1 MQRLLP
7 VIRMVSQRALG
18 HWRLLAAMVI
28 GVMLSSALLACV
40 FLYSDAIR
48 DLGLEHSLK
57 NKSATE
63 LDVRVV
69 TSTSSTTDN
78 EYAIRQRT
86 TDEILRGNAGDV
98 VSSVVH
104 YGRSATFYL
113 AAPGTKAAPT
123 EPDRPRAHFQFL
135 DGLEDHIVM
144 VEGAAPRTREKLANG
159 ALVIEARIGKES
171 AERFNVK
178 VGQEFDLFP
187 HWRQDLPPVRLVISG
202 IIEAK
207 DAKER
212 YWFGKDDRFS
222 ITTTTW
228 PTYPLFF
235 EEKTFLKELGAYL
248 PDMDGNFETY
258 AFVDIGRINS
268 TNARGVE
275 DRFKGMDSALR
286 SRIQDTYVE
295 TKLAATLAEFREK
308 LFFTK
313 LPLFAL
319 MLQIV
324 GIALF
329 YLVMVSTMVV
339 DREIGEIALLKSR
352 GASTRQIMTVFAI
365 EGFGIGAFATIAGPL
380 VAAGAISLLGYTPP
394 FQDLSGGG
402 LLPVRLT
409 VQSFA
414 LAGLGAILAFAAL
427 LWPAYR
433 ACRFSITNY
442 KQQISRPAA
451 QSAFLKYYL
460 DLVFIIAGA
469 FAFYQLRQRGSLATK
484 DVFGGLSA
492 DPILLVTPSL
502 FMLMIALVFLRI
514 FPLALRVAVW
524 LSRNIP
530 GPTISLGLTR
540 MVRSPVQ
547 HSRLILLLILTTAV
561 GMFAAGFRATLE
573 QGYDDRAGYKAG
585 AEARFGDVRAPFAAS
600 NDDLRAAAERATGSN
615 SVSVATRLDGYYNAT
630 KFRSE
635 NIIVLGVETGKFAEL
650 AFWRDDFAGPSMQDF
665 MKKVAADANAPALP
679 SGVAVPVGTR
689 YLGMWVQN
697 PLPVNSA
704 TMGVRLVDAAGIYT
718 EYRFAPSGAA
728 GADRWQFYV
737 SDLTRPA
744 SLRPNYVPKGNRLL
758 DSVYIRTQGLAPS
771 VPENITV
778 SIDEL
783 QSHPDRALP
792 PPADL
797 AANGFGT
804 AGTVFESFDDASRY
818 ELISGAL
825 GEGSSGAFNRTD
837 ANGGKAGSGIRV
849 AFVRGRAGPPLAGIR
864 TIRGNTSLPVVVNQG
879 FLDTYKK
886 TVGEEF
892 VVYANRQYTTVKVVG
907 AFDLFPGFDPKE
919 KRALFVTDLA
929 SAQVTLSRVAG
940 VGDAAYVNEVW
951 LGDRGKGPV
960 TKESLKAG
968 GVQAER
974 IFDRQEILASQ
985 SADPLIAA
993 SWEGILFLSFGAV
1006 LLLSTL
1012 GFVTYSVLS
1021 AESRSLEFA
1030 LLRTMGFSGKQV
1042 LGVVSFEQCFVI
1054 LAGVLAGTLLGFPL
1068 GRLMIGYLGI
1078 TENGADPLPPLL
1090 SHVSWQA
1097 VITVYT
1103 MLGIVVVTTVTS
1115 LVILYSRLAVG
1126 RALRMGEL

>member
-1 MQRLLP
+1 MKRFLP
-7 VIRMVSQRALG
+7 VVRMVSQRAVG
-18 HWRLLAAMVI
+18 HWRLLSAMVV
-28 GVMLSSALLACV
+28 GVMLSSALMACV

-48 DLGLEHSLK
+48 DLGLKHSLES
-57 NKSATE
+57 KSPVE

-69 TSTSSTTDN
+69 TSTSSTTER
-78 EYAIRQRT
+78 EYDIRRT
-86 TDEILRGNAGDV
+86 ATDDILRGNAGDV
-98 VSSVVH
+98 ISSIVH
-104 YGRSATFYL
+104 YGRTATFYL
-113 AAPGTKAAPT
+113 AQPGAKSAPT

-135 DGLEDHIVM
+135 DQLDEHVRT
-144 VEGAAPRTREKLANG
+144 VEGKAPQAREKLASG
-159 ALVIEARIGKES
+159 ALVVEARIGKES
-171 AERFNVK
+171 ADRLKVK
-178 VGQEFDLFP
+178 VGQEYDLFP
-187 HWRQDLPPVRLVISG
+187 HWRQDLPPVRLIISG
-202 IIEAK
+202 IIEPNDTA
-207 DAKER
+207 ER
-212 YWFGKDDRFS
+212 YWFGKDERFS
-222 ITTTTW
+222 MPTTSW

-235 EEKTFLKELGAYL
+235 EEKTFVQELGAYL
-248 PDMDGNFETY
+248 PDMDGSFETL
-258 AFVDIGRINS
+258 AFVDIALINS
-268 TNARGVE
+268 TNARSVE
-275 DRFKGMDSALR
+275 DRFKGMDVGLR
-286 SRIQDTYVE
+286 SRVQDTYVE

-352 GASTRQIMTVFAI
+352 GASTQQIMTVFAI
-365 EGFGIGAFATIAGPL
+365 EGFGIGAFATIIGPL
-380 VAAGAISLLGYTPP
+380 LAAGAISLLGYTPP

-409 VQSFA
+409 LQSFL
-414 LAGLGAILAFAAL
+414 LAGLGALLAFAAL

-442 KQQISRPAA
+442 KQQISSPAA

-460 DLVFIIAGA
+460 DLVFIVAGA

-502 FMLMIALVFLRI
+502 FMLMIALVFLRL
-514 FPLALRVAVW
+514 FPLVLRVAVW

-540 MVRSPVQ
+540 MVRNPVQ

-573 QGYDDRAGYKAG
+573 QGYEDRAAYKAG
-585 AEARFGDVRAPFAAS
+585 AEARIGDIRAPFAAS
-600 NDDLRAAAERATGSN
+600 NDELQKAMTRATGST
-615 SVSVATRLDGYYNAT
+615 SVSTALRQEGYYNSA

-635 NIIVLGVETGKFAEL
+635 NVVVLGVETAKFADL
-650 AFWRDDFAGPSMQDF
+650 AFWRDDFAGTSLKELMTRVSPDSS
-665 MKKVAADANAPALP
+665 APPLP
-679 SGVAVPVGTR
+679 AGVLVPPGTR

-697 PLPVNSA
+697 PLAANVG
-704 TMGVRLVDAAGIYT
+704 TLGVRLVDAAGIYID
-718 EYRFAPSGAA
+718 YRFAAAGAA
-728 GADRWQFYV
+728 GPDRWQFYAT
-737 SDLTRPA
+737 DLTRPA
-744 SLRPNYVPKGNRLL
+744 TLRSNYVATGDRLL
-758 DSVYIRTQGLAPS
+758 DSVYIRTQGLSPT
-771 VPENITV
+771 VPENIT
-778 SIDEL
+778 IAFDEL
-783 QSHPDRALP
+783 QAMPDRPLP
-792 PPADL
+792 TDIAV
-797 AANGFGT
+797 NGFGT
-804 AGTVFESFDDASRY
+804 LGTVFESFDDAGRY
-818 ELISGAL
+818 ELISGAI

-849 AFVRGRAGPPLAGIR
+849 AFVRGRAGPTVAGVR
-864 TIRGNTSLPVVVNQG
+864 TARGAAPLPVVVNQG
-879 FLDTYKK
+879 FLESSKK
-886 TVGEEF
+886 KVGEEF
-892 VVYANRQYTTVKVVG
+892 LIYVNRQYTNVKVVG
-907 AFDLFPGFDPKE
+907 TFDLFPGFDPKE
-919 KRALFVTDLA
+919 KRALFVTDVR
-929 SAQVTLSRVAG
+929 SAQVALSKVAAL
-940 VGDAAYVNEVW
+940 GDAAYVNEAW

-974 IFDRQEILASQ
+974 IFDRQAILASQ

-1042 LGVVSFEQCFVI
+1042 LGVVSFEQLFVI

-1078 TENGADPLPPLL
+1078 TENGVDPLPPLL
-1090 SHVSWQA
+1090 SKVSWQA